1 MGLLLVATIMSTPVQ
16 AADNDAPG
24 RVLPSRPLPG
34 SAPMDGPVAP
44 APDAP
49 TDRAMPAPIPDA
61 KSDGPSSENVQPTTG
76 SAPDD
81 VTKAAP
87 KPAGAAEEQVL
98 PAAPPVERFK
108 PLWQNSPF
116 SRNILPEN
124 KAAAATAEFTL
135 LGIGGLGNKW
145 CALVLDKKS
154 QPQRRLLLFDEG
166 SGDRL
171 VKVTESP
178 SLEQVTA
185 EILVG
190 GAPYVVRYDVP
201 ALKNQMATPA
211 PGQAH
216 VPAPAIRPASGQTI
230 SSHHPQPQAPPPTPV
245 RVLPRRRYYP
255 ATNPQR

>member
-1 MGLLLVATIMSTPVQ
+1 
-16 AADNDAPG
+16 
-24 RVLPSRPLPG
+24 
-34 SAPMDGPVAP
+34 
-44 APDAP
+44 
-49 TDRAMPAPIPDA
+49 
-61 KSDGPSSENVQPTTG
+61 
-76 SAPDD
+76 